1 MYTTNYKRGKKA
13 KIKKGGGGG
22 GGGGGKRAIRG
33 SQRGK
38 IGK

>member
-1 MYTTNYKRGKKA
+1 MYTTNYKRGKNA
-13 KIKKGGGGG
+13 KIKRGGVEGGE
-22 GGGGGKRAIRG
+22 KSAIRG

>member
-22 GGGGGKRAIRG
+22 KRAIRG

>member
-1 MYTTNYKRGKKA
+1 MYTTNYKRGKNA
-13 KIKKGGGGG
+13 KIKRGGGVE
-22 GGGGGKRAIRG
+22 GGGKSAIRE

>member
-22 GGGGGKRAIRG
+22 GGKRAIRG

>member
-1 MYTTNYKRGKKA
+1 MYTTNYKRGKKG
-13 KIKKGGGGG
+13 KIKKGGGG

>member
-22 GGGGGKRAIRG
+22 GGGKRAIRG

>member
-22 GGGGGKRAIRG
+22 GGGGKRAIRG